1 MAKAKIKAVSVPET
15 AAVEPSKKK
24 GIDHWEVRDAMHTM
38 MRAGE
43 IIKDKKLLA
52 AVKKEATSHAKE
64 LQETAARAGQLAKM
78 GLISPKQMAK
88 LSAR

>member
-1 MAKAKIKAVSVPET
+1 MAKASAPE
-15 AAVEPSKKK
+15 AAEASAPAKKK
-24 GIDHWEVRDAMHTM
+24 GFDHWEVRDAMHTM

-52 AVKKEATSHAKE
+52 AVKKEATAHAKE
-64 LQETAARAGQLAKM
+64 LQETATRAGQLAKM

-88 LSAR
+88 LGDRK